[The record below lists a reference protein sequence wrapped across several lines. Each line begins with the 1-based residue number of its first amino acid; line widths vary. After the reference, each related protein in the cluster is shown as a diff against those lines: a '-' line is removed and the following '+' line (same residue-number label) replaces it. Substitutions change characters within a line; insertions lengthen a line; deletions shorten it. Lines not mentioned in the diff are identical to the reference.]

1 MKAKSVSV
9 LASFSD
15 LIAIFLHRLCEHCT
29 RFAYFNLFSW
39 KLAAL
44 LVSTLIR
51 DSGWRMLMSPQNLRR
66 LNTYDSQSV

>member
-1 MKAKSVSV
+1 MGLLEELVIHGFVRDTIMKAKSVSV

-15 LIAIFLHRLCEHCT
+15 LIAISLHRLCEHCT
-29 RFAYFNLFSW
+29 RFAYFNFFSW

-51 DSGWRMLMSPQNLRR
+51 DSG
-66 LNTYDSQSV
+66 